1 MITYTGS
8 AAADTMTIKGG
19 RIAFYNAT
27 TNTDGG
33 ILKCGTSSSAVSVTT
48 PDHKFISFYLANA
61 AASGDNRGMYLRL
74 YHTGAGGGGEA
85 LRVFTTVSNVAAG
98 TAHGAHI
105 SLSFGST
112 GSITG
117 LGLGMRATL
126 HVPNQ
131 AQSGGTYAGAQSEVY
146 FDGTSARIAGA
157 TVASIHRFIC
167 DGVTSHTNDVPY
179 VFEFVGLNATQVRE
193 NTSSDATHGLR
204 CRINGVIYDILL
216 HTAA

>member
-19 RIAFYNAT
+19 RFVFYNAT

-33 ILKCGTSSSAVSVTT
+33 ILKCGTSSSAVSVATAN
-48 PDHKFISFYLANA
+48 HKFMSFYLANSA
-61 AASGDNRGMYLRL
+61 TSGDNRGMYLRL
-74 YHTGAGGGGEA
+74 YHTGVGGGGEA
-85 LRVFTTVSNVAAG
+85 LRAFTTVSNVAGA

-105 SLSFGST
+105 SLSFGTT

-117 LGLGMRATL
+117 LGVGMRATL

-131 AQSGGTYAGAQSEVY
+131 VQSGGTYAGAQSEVY

-167 DGVTSHTNDVPY
+167 DGVTSHTNDVPF
-179 VFEFVGLNATQVRE
+179 VFEFVGLSATQMRT
-193 NTSSDATHGLR
+193 NTAAASTHGLR
-204 CRINGVIYDILL
+204 CKVGASIYDIMLVS
-216 HTAA
+216 AS